1 MDHDPGGS
9 GILERTG
16 LNNNN
21 ISILIVDDEPIN
33 LEIICAHLEDDDYDL
48 VTATNGEEAWSLL
61 EADPHRYEA
70 IILDR
75 MMPGMDGI
83 KVLARMKQNE
93 ATEQI
98 PVVMQTAK
106 AETQEVL
113 EGLKAGAYYY
123 LTKPYDGD
131 VLKTIV
137 RSAVNDRL
145 HEKSLRESLREG
157 RRIFDLMTFGRFK
170 VHNLRECNL
179 VASQVAHLCPQPH
192 RVVTGISELLINA
205 LEHGNLKIGYEEKT
219 DLMRRGMWQVE
230 IERRLKAS
238 ENVGTFVELEFS
250 VTAKSVQIRIRDQ
263 GQGFDWTPYMDFD
276 PNRAFDPHGR
286 GIAVARLSSFDD
298 LEYLGPG
305 NEVLATVTR
314 KLDG

>member
-1 MDHDPGGS
+1 MDNS
-9 GILERTG
+9 KATL
-16 LNNNN
+16 
-21 ISILIVDDEPIN
+21 LIVDDEPIN
-33 LEIICAHLEDDDYDL
+33 LDIICAHLENDNYEL
-48 VTATNGEEAWSLL
+48 VTATNGQEAWTLL
-61 EADPHRYEA
+61 EANPTRYDV

-75 MMPGMDGI
+75 MMPGLDGME
-83 KVLARMKQNE
+83 VLANIKENE
-93 ATEQI
+93 QMEQI

-106 AETQEVL
+106 AENQDVV

-137 RSAVNDRL
+137 RSAVNDRF
-145 HEKSLRESLREG
+145 HEKSLHESLREG
-157 RRIFDLMTFGRFK
+157 RQIFDLMTFGRFK

-205 LEHGNLKIGYEEKT
+205 LEHGNLRIGYEEKT

-230 IERRLKAS
+230 IERRLKAG
-238 ENVGTFVELEFS
+238 ENIGTFVELEFS
-250 VTAKSVQIRIRDQ
+250 VTASSVQIRIRDQ